1 MLKQKEPQMDLSQA
15 FARDQQRQREIRM
28 YGCTETELRD
38 SVEHSITF
46 KISGPVMVAAGL
58 MSDAQEIVSFGP
70 YDGDRLANV
79 MESQRQMLNQ
89 AKWILFNYC
98 TKGE

>member
-1 MLKQKEPQMDLSQA
+1 MKQLNESQK
-15 FARDQQRQREIRM
+15 RDIRM
-28 YGCTETELRD
+28 YGCTEAELRE
-38 SVEHSITF
+38 SVEDSITF

-70 YDGDRLANV
+70 YDGDRLANI

-89 AKWILFNYC
+89 AKWILFEYMSKE
-98 TKGE
+98 TA

>member
-1 MLKQKEPQMDLSQA
+1 MTAAANIKAGVAK
-15 FARDQQRQREIRM
+15 DQQRQREIRM
-28 YGCTETELRD
+28 YGCTEAELRK
-38 SVEHSITF
+38 SVEDSITF

-70 YDGDRLANV
+70 YDGDRLANI

-89 AKWILFNYC
+89 AKWILFEYMSKE
-98 TKGE
+98 TA